1 MKSTSKNQFQHILKC
16 LSIHAIFV
24 LFVLSGAKANYFRSD
39 NPDSSSI
46 EGRWDMTIDMAGKAA
61 PSWFEVTHSGLHTL
75 IGEFVGTGG
84 SARPVSKVNFTGG
97 KISFSIPPQWEE
109 GNDLSVEGTLY
120 GDSLAGTIVFPDG
133 KNHSWT
139 AVRAPSLLN
148 EREPVWGKPVRLFNG
163 TDLKGWHTLGG
174 NQWKAENGILRSPKT
189 GSNLISDKT
198 FRDFKLHI
206 EFRYPKGSNS
216 GVYLR
221 GRYEVQIEDSHGSE
235 PLKNQ
240 LGAVYGFISPSYMVA
255 KEAGEW
261 QTYDITLVGRMVTI
275 IANGKTIICNR
286 EIPGITGG
294 ALNSKEGEPGPLL
307 IQGDHGP
314 IDYRNIVITEPGSY
328 TPSSK

>member
-1 MKSTSKNQFQHILKC
+1 MKSILKNQFQHIFKC
-16 LSIHAIFV
+16 LSIPVVFV
-24 LFVLSGAKANYFRSD
+24 LFAFSEAKANYFRSD

-46 EGRWDMTIDMAGKAA
+46 EGRWDMTIDLAGKAV

-97 KISFSIPPQWEE
+97 KMSFSIPPQWEE

-148 EREPVWGKPVRLFNG
+148 EREPVWGKPVRLFDG
-163 TDLKGWHTLGG
+163 TDLKGWHTLGE

-198 FRDFKLHI
+198 FKDFKLHI

-235 PLKNQ
+235 PWKNQ
-240 LGAVYGFISPSYMVA
+240 LGAVYGFIPPSYIVV
-255 KEAGEW
+255 KQAGEW
-261 QTYDITLVGRMVTI
+261 QTYDITLSGRMVTI

-294 ALNSKEGEPGPLL
+294 AMNSKEGEPGPLM

-314 IDYRNIVITEPGSY
+314 IDYRNIVITEA
-328 TPSSK
+328 K

>member
-16 LSIHAIFV
+16 LSIHAVLV
-24 LFVLSGAKANYFRSD
+24 LFVLPGAKANYFRSD

-139 AVRAPSLLN
+139 AVRAPSLPN

-314 IDYRNIVITEPGSY
+314 IDYRNIVITEPSSY